1 MKNTKKILYILMF
14 SFIFILIGTVKSN
27 AGNLKLNNLN
37 FYAQINNDGSMD
49 VMEIWDIYIS
59 ETNTLYKS
67 FKTDS
72 KKYSGITNVTVKEI
86 TNELAGDLQELKFFS
101 ISRPVDVTG
110 LIDSLRET
118 LNDSDKQK
126 QKNLLKQ
133 NIKETVR
140 LTVTGD
146 VVERQN
152 FITISTKNTDIA
164 EKELQKQ
171 AMDLSNKF
179 SNCGIKTEILN
190 EQELIQ
196 LCNSTLNINFAFKED
211 NDEVEDR
218 IPYLKIE

>member
-1 MKNTKKILYILMF
+1 MFNILNLFRKKKPKQISCNEEINILDIRNNVIYTKD
-14 SFIFILIGTVKSN
+14 
-27 AGNLKLNNLN
+27 NNLIMALKI
-37 FYAQINNDGSMD
+37 YSINMQLFSRRELNQ
-49 VMEIWDIYIS
+49 
-59 ETNTLYKS
+59 K
-67 FKTDS
+67 
-72 KKYSGITNVTVKEI
+72 VKEI

-118 LNDSDKQK
+118 LNDSDIQK

-179 SNCGIKTEILN
+179 SNCGIRTEILN

-211 NDEVEDR
+211 NEDIEDR

>member
-1 MKNTKKILYILMF
+1 MFNILNIFRKKKPKQLSCNEEINILDIKNNVIYTKD
-14 SFIFILIGTVKSN
+14 
-27 AGNLKLNNLN
+27 NNLIMALKI
-37 FYAQINNDGSMD
+37 YSINMQLFSRRELNQ
-49 VMEIWDIYIS
+49 
-59 ETNTLYKS
+59 K
-67 FKTDS
+67 
-72 KKYSGITNVTVKEI
+72 VKEI

-218 IPYLKIE
+218 IPYLKTE

>member
-1 MKNTKKILYILMF
+1 MFNILNIFRKKKPKQLSCNEEINILDIRNNVIYTKDDNLIMALKIYSINMQLF
-14 SFIFILIGTVKSN
+14 SRRE
-27 AGNLKLNNLN
+27 LN
-37 FYAQINNDGSMD
+37 Q
-49 VMEIWDIYIS
+49 
-59 ETNTLYKS
+59 K
-67 FKTDS
+67 
-72 KKYSGITNVTVKEI
+72 VKEI

-211 NDEVEDR
+211 NDDVEER

>member
-1 MKNTKKILYILMF
+1 MFNILNLFRKKKPKQISCNEEINILDIRNNVIYTKD
-14 SFIFILIGTVKSN
+14 
-27 AGNLKLNNLN
+27 NNLIMALKI
-37 FYAQINNDGSMD
+37 YSINMQLFSRRELNQ
-49 VMEIWDIYIS
+49 
-59 ETNTLYKS
+59 K
-67 FKTDS
+67 
-72 KKYSGITNVTVKEI
+72 VKEI

-110 LIDSLRET
+110 IIDSLRET
-118 LNDSDKQK
+118 LNDSAIQK

-179 SNCGIKTEILN
+179 SNCGIRTEILN

-211 NDEVEDR
+211 NEDIEDR

>member
-1 MKNTKKILYILMF
+1 MFNILNIFRRKKPKQISCNEEINILDIRNNVIYTKD
-14 SFIFILIGTVKSN
+14 
-27 AGNLKLNNLN
+27 NNLIMALKI
-37 FYAQINNDGSMD
+37 YSINMQLFSRRELNQ
-49 VMEIWDIYIS
+49 
-59 ETNTLYKS
+59 K
-67 FKTDS
+67 
-72 KKYSGITNVTVKEI
+72 VKEI

-118 LNDSDKQK
+118 LNDSDIQK

-179 SNCGIKTEILN
+179 SNCGIRTEILN

-211 NDEVEDR
+211 NEDVEDR

>member
-1 MKNTKKILYILMF
+1 MFNILNLFRKKKPKQISCNEEINILDIRNNVIYTKD
-14 SFIFILIGTVKSN
+14 
-27 AGNLKLNNLN
+27 NNLIMALKI
-37 FYAQINNDGSMD
+37 YSINMQLFSRRELNQ
-49 VMEIWDIYIS
+49 
-59 ETNTLYKS
+59 K
-67 FKTDS
+67 
-72 KKYSGITNVTVKEI
+72 VKEI

-118 LNDSDKQK
+118 LNDSDIQK

-179 SNCGIKTEILN
+179 SNCGIRTEILN

-211 NDEVEDR
+211 NEDVEDR

>member
-1 MKNTKKILYILMF
+1 MFNILNIFRRKKPKQISCNEEINILDIRNNVIYTKD
-14 SFIFILIGTVKSN
+14 
-27 AGNLKLNNLN
+27 NNLIM
-37 FYAQINNDGSMD
+37 ALKIHSINMQLFSRRELNQ
-49 VMEIWDIYIS
+49 
-59 ETNTLYKS
+59 K
-67 FKTDS
+67 
-72 KKYSGITNVTVKEI
+72 VKEI

-118 LNDSDKQK
+118 LNDSDIQK

-179 SNCGIKTEILN
+179 SNCGIRTEILN

-196 LCNSTLNINFAFKED
+196 LCNSTLNINIAFKED
-211 NDEVEDR
+211 NEDVEDR

>member
-1 MKNTKKILYILMF
+1 MQLF
-14 SFIFILIGTVKSN
+14 SRRE
-27 AGNLKLNNLN
+27 LN
-37 FYAQINNDGSMD
+37 Q
-49 VMEIWDIYIS
+49 
-59 ETNTLYKS
+59 K
-67 FKTDS
+67 
-72 KKYSGITNVTVKEI
+72 VKEI

>member
-1 MKNTKKILYILMF
+1 MISGGIRMFNILNIFRKKKPKQLSCNEEINILDIKNNVIYTKD
-14 SFIFILIGTVKSN
+14 
-27 AGNLKLNNLN
+27 NNLIMALKI
-37 FYAQINNDGSMD
+37 YSINMQLFSRRELNQ
-49 VMEIWDIYIS
+49 
-59 ETNTLYKS
+59 K
-67 FKTDS
+67 
-72 KKYSGITNVTVKEI
+72 VKEI

-211 NDEVEDR
+211 NDDVEER

>member
-1 MKNTKKILYILMF
+1 MFNILNLFRRKKPKQISCNEEINILDIRNNVIYTKD
-14 SFIFILIGTVKSN
+14 
-27 AGNLKLNNLN
+27 NNLIMALKI
-37 FYAQINNDGSMD
+37 YSINMQLFSRRELNQ
-49 VMEIWDIYIS
+49 
-59 ETNTLYKS
+59 K
-67 FKTDS
+67 
-72 KKYSGITNVTVKEI
+72 VKEI

-118 LNDSDKQK
+118 LNDSDIQK

-179 SNCGIKTEILN
+179 SNCGIRTEILN

-211 NDEVEDR
+211 NEDVEDR

>member
-1 MKNTKKILYILMF
+1 MFNILNIFRRKKPKQISCNEEINILDIRNNVIYTKD
-14 SFIFILIGTVKSN
+14 
-27 AGNLKLNNLN
+27 NNLIM
-37 FYAQINNDGSMD
+37 ALKIHSINMQLFSRRELNQ
-49 VMEIWDIYIS
+49 
-59 ETNTLYKS
+59 K
-67 FKTDS
+67 
-72 KKYSGITNVTVKEI
+72 VKEI

-118 LNDSDKQK
+118 LNDSDIQK

-179 SNCGIKTEILN
+179 SNCGIRTEILN

-211 NDEVEDR
+211 NEDVEDR

>member
-1 MKNTKKILYILMF
+1 MFNILNIFRKKKPKQLSCNEEINILDIKNNVIYTKD
-14 SFIFILIGTVKSN
+14 
-27 AGNLKLNNLN
+27 NNLIMALKI
-37 FYAQINNDGSMD
+37 YSINMQLFSRRELNQ
-49 VMEIWDIYIS
+49 
-59 ETNTLYKS
+59 K
-67 FKTDS
+67 
-72 KKYSGITNVTVKEI
+72 VKEI

>member
-1 MKNTKKILYILMF
+1 MFNILNFFRRKKPKQISCNEEINILDIRNNVIYTKD
-14 SFIFILIGTVKSN
+14 
-27 AGNLKLNNLN
+27 NNLIM
-37 FYAQINNDGSMD
+37 ALKIHSINMQLFSRRELNQ
-49 VMEIWDIYIS
+49 
-59 ETNTLYKS
+59 K
-67 FKTDS
+67 
-72 KKYSGITNVTVKEI
+72 VKEI

-118 LNDSDKQK
+118 LNDSDIQK

-179 SNCGIKTEILN
+179 SNCGIRTEILN

-211 NDEVEDR
+211 NEDVEDR